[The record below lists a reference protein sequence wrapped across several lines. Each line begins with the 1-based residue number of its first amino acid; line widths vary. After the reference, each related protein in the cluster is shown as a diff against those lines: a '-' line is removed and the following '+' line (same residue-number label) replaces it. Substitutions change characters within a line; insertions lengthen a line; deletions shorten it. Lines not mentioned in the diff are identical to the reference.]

1 MRKPTKENDDLFKGL
16 IEDALT
22 RISKN
27 ELFFVHCMAGVGRT
41 GTFGSVLE
49 AVRCGRATGQ
59 VSIFE
64 VVHCLRNMRLY
75 SV

>member
-1 MRKPTKENDDLFKGL
+1 
-16 IEDALT
+16 
-22 RISKN
+22 
-27 ELFFVHCMAGVGRT
+27 MAGVGRT
-41 GTFGSVLE
+41 GTFGSVME

-75 SV
+75 SVEMEEQYKYIYEQTAALLS